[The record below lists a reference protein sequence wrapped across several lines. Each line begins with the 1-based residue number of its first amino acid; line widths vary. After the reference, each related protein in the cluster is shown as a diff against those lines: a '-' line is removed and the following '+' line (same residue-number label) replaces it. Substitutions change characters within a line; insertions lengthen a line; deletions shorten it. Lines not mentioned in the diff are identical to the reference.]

1 MRIEGEDVKSSCE
14 KETER
19 LFGVSDRPSSW
30 LMVESLIVT
39 VGWLAVGCFLFATTD
54 GRSLALIAVLAV
66 VFEHFP
72 EGRIEGVDV
81 ADVAASA
88 VEKVSDREPT
98 DTAAAESALAAVV
111 CCGCCCCGCSCC
123 DDRGG
128 PADEGQFLL
137 SSQISLLLLSFS
149 RFLEL
154 AGRFLLPCPAVAA
167 EEPNSLQAKLML
179 LPPLADLIT
188 SLADMPFSRHSQ
200 NNARARAAVG
210 PREDG

>member
-1 MRIEGEDVKSSCE
+1 MHIEGEDVISSCE

-19 LFGVSDRPSSW
+19 LLGVSDRPSSW

-66 VFEHFP
+66 VFENFP

-81 ADVAASA
+81 ADVAA

-98 DTAAAESALAAVV
+98 VTATAESALAAVV
-111 CCGCCCCGCSCC
+111 CCGCCCCACSCC

-154 AGRFLLPCPAVAA
+154 AGRFLLLCSAVAA
-167 EEPNSLQAKLML
+167 EELNSLQVKLML

-188 SLADMPFSRHSQ
+188 SLADMPFSRQSQ
-200 NNARARAAVG
+200 NNARAREAVG

>member
-1 MRIEGEDVKSSCE
+1 MVK
-14 KETER
+14 
-19 LFGVSDRPSSW
+19 
-30 LMVESLIVT
+30 
-39 VGWLAVGCFLFATTD
+39 VGWLVFGCFLFAITD
-54 GRSLALIAVLAV
+54 GRSLALIAVFAV
-66 VFEHFP
+66 VFEDFP
-72 EGRIEGVDV
+72 EGWTEGGDV
-81 ADVAASA
+81 GA
-88 VEKVSDREPT
+88 
-98 DTAAAESALAAVV
+98 AAAESALAAVV

-154 AGRFLLPCPAVAA
+154 AGRLLLPCSAAAA
-167 EEPNSLQAKLML
+167 EEPNSLQAKLMM

>member
-1 MRIEGEDVKSSCE
+1 
-14 KETER
+14 
-19 LFGVSDRPSSW
+19 
-30 LMVESLIVT
+30 VT

-72 EGRIEGVDV
+72 EGRIDGVDV

-88 VEKVSDREPT
+88 VEKVSDRGPN
-98 DTAAAESALAAVV
+98 DTAAAESACTAVV
-111 CCGCCCCGCSCC
+111 CCGCCCCVWSCC

-149 RFLEL
+149 HFLEL
-154 AGRFLLPCPAVAA
+154 TGRFLLPCSAVAV
-167 EEPNSLQAKLML
+167 EEFNSFQGKLMF
-179 LPPLADLIT
+179 LPSLADLIP
-188 SLADMPFSRHSQ
+188 SLADVPFSRQSQ
-200 NNARARAAVG
+200 NNAREAVG

>member
-1 MRIEGEDVKSSCE
+1 MHIEGEAVKSS
-14 KETER
+14 KSSLETER
-19 LFGVSDRPSSW
+19 LSGVSDRPSSW
-30 LMVESLIVT
+30 LMLELLTVT
-39 VGWLAVGCFLFATTD
+39 VGWLVFGCFLFAITD
-54 GRSLALIAVLAV
+54 GCSLALIAVFAV
-66 VFEHFP
+66 VFVHFP
-72 EGRIEGVDV
+72 EVWTEGGDV
-81 ADVAASA
+81 GAAA
-88 VEKVSDREPT
+88 VEKLSDRGPN
-98 DTAAAESALAAVV
+98 DTAAAESALAAVLR
-111 CCGCCCCGCSCC
+111 CSCCCGCSCC

>member
-1 MRIEGEDVKSSCE
+1 MHLEGEAVKSS
-14 KETER
+14 KSSLETER
-19 LFGVSDRPSSW
+19 LSGVSDRPSSW
-30 LMVESLIVT
+30 LMLELLTVT
-39 VGWLAVGCFLFATTD
+39 VGRLVFGCFLFAITD
-54 GRSLALIAVLAV
+54 GRSLALIAVFAV

-72 EGRIEGVDV
+72 EGWTEGGDV
-81 ADVAASA
+81 GAAA
-88 VEKVSDREPT
+88 VEKLSDRGPN
-98 DTAAAESALAAVV
+98 DTAAAESALAAVLR
-111 CCGCCCCGCSCC
+111 CSCCCGCSCC

-154 AGRFLLPCPAVAA
+154 AGRFLVPCPAVAA